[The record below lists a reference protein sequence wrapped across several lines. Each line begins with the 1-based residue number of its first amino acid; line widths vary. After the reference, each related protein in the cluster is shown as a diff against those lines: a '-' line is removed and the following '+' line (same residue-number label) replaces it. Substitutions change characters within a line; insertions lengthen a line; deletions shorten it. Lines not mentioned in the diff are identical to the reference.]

1 MNTDCIFCKVIAGTV
16 PSTKILETDSILVV
30 KDIAPKAPYH
40 YLIMPKKH
48 LQDLR
53 DLTHDDYA
61 LAAEMLMV
69 TKKLAQEFH
78 DNLKNEMWRIV
89 QMGEKPKYLWQDAAM
104 RWMKEMDHKRTIK
117 EDKRFLRWFHDHLY
131 NKRLVDIDKV
141 LINQLFL

>member
-69 TKKLAQEFH
+69 TKKLAQELPKPGDFNLIANNGKNAGQVVMHMHFH
-78 DNLKNEMWRIV
+78 FIAGKKV
-89 QMGEKPKYLWQDAAM
+89 QSV
-104 RWMKEMDHKRTIK
+104 
-117 EDKRFLRWFHDHLY
+117 
-131 NKRLVDIDKV
+131 N
-141 LINQLFL
+141 